1 MKRFLV
7 YFGKGGNRLWK
18 EILLIICIIRAETVP
33 CCVHCQRGNLCCTQR
48 GRCGGGGGECWR
60 NFFPQG
66 TQRGASP
73 SAGVRFFVYCPCCE
87 TVPAARNDPL
97 KKTSNLLLLLLSEP
111 LTCGGK
117 WKQSRHQLPP
127 GRKSFLWFGGR
138 KFISRPRDSASPV
151 TFGGKS

>member
-7 YFGKGGNRLWK
+7 YFWKGGNRLWK

-48 GRCGGGGGECWR
+48 GGCGGGGGGCQG

-66 TQRGASP
+66 AQHGASP
-73 SAGVRFFVYCPCCE
+73 SAGVRFFVYCPCDE
-87 TVPAARNDPL
+87 TLPVRSD
-97 KKTSNLLLLLLSEP
+97 LLLLLSSEP
-111 LTCGGK
+111 FACGGK
-117 WKQSRHQLPP
+117 WKRSRQQLPP
-127 GRKSFLWFGGR
+127 GCKRFLELGGR
-138 KFISRPRDSASPV
+138 KFISRPRDSAPPV